1 MVLEENVRVSGVSPP
16 AQRGGKGAQR
26 GVSVLGSCLNGTA
39 LLRIA
44 GEATKCRYPVKSGRK
59 AGAPLPACGVHPGGI
74 PPRSLPPVLRR
85 REERERRGEGEP
97 DGRARSEAKVVVACC
112 VAHGEGGRRSGP
124 AGELGGGGCGAEAVL
139 WRSGRPAE
147 DAAQTK
153 VGSGHGSAHR
163 EAGPRA
169 AGTKHCEFRRPA
181 SLVAAEQAVSK
192 KIPIIVTG
200 GITDTGILTDYIIV
214 TGILADYIIVTGII
228 IDLTTGVIIA
238 VRRSRRQ
245 PPLGWRV
252 AKAGNLQD
260 PAGGTCTRTSRH
272 GPG

>member
-1 MVLEENVRVSGVSPP
+1 MYARSKSGIEAP
-16 AQRGGKGAQR
+16 
-26 GVSVLGSCLNGTA
+26 GVVQHFFA
-39 LLRIA
+39 LLTQ
-44 GEATKCRYPVKSGRK
+44 EAKAKSCSFWHPRCADSGRQRD
-59 AGAPLPACGVHPGGI
+59 I
-74 PPRSLPPVLRR
+74 Y
-85 REERERRGEGEP
+85 
-97 DGRARSEAKVVVACC
+97 
-112 VAHGEGGRRSGP
+112 
-124 AGELGGGGCGAEAVL
+124 
-139 WRSGRPAE
+139 GRPAE

-214 TGILADYIIVTGII
+214 NGILIDYIIATSII
-228 IDLTTGVIIA
+228 IDLTTGIIIA
-238 VRRSRRQ
+238 ARRSRRQ